1 MYELNLELSN
11 YEVETFPNKL
21 TSEFDFLDIKD
32 KRNGVIY
39 CFWKTKD
46 TSETK
51 WTFHRQ
57 YQEFSLCSFE
67 VKTKLNP
74 DWSITETKE
83 MKPIPQNP
91 FEQYK
96 EYEIKWD
103 KWGELESIKAGD

>member
-1 MYELNLELSN
+1 MNELNLELSN
-11 YEVETFPNKL
+11 YRVETFPNRL

-39 CFWKTKD
+39 CFWKSKD
-46 TSETK
+46 ETK

-57 YQEFSLCSFE
+57 YQEFSSHSFKI
-67 VKTKLNP
+67 KTNLNP

-91 FEQYK
+91 FEQHK

-103 KWGELESIKAGD
+103 GWGELESIKVGD